1 MRALVQR
8 VTEASVTVEDELVG
22 SIESGLCVLVG
33 VTHSD
38 SEQQAVKLADRLS
51 KLRIFADDDEKMNR
65 SVLDIGGAVLVI
77 SQFTLYADTRK
88 GNWPGYTDA
97 ARPEQAEP
105 LITRLMEELAERGL
119 PVAGGLF
126 GADMDVRLLN
136 QGPVTVTIDVDA
148 P

>member
-33 VTHSD
+33 VTHTD
-38 SEQQAVKLADRLS
+38 TGEQAAKLADRLS
-51 KLRIFADDDEKMNR
+51 KLRIFTDDDGKMNR
-65 SVLDIGGAVLVI
+65 SVLDIGGSVLVI

-88 GNWPGYTDA
+88 GNRPGYTDA

-105 LITRLMEELAERGL
+105 LITQLMAELAERGL
-119 PVAGGLF
+119 PVAGGRF